1 MNESV
6 DLLPFSG
13 GPIVGRKRR
22 ALAALCLLTR
32 SGAALVLGA
41 TLILEPKTVLAE
53 FGYNQGNASRDSD
66 VLIEQL
72 LGVRAY
78 LKSDVSFCQIE
89 VGGDCGGNHK
99 RTVK

>member
-13 GPIVGRKRR
+13 GPIIGRKRR

-72 LGVRAY
+72 LGVCNFTEGKA
-78 LKSDVSFCQIE
+78 LKCLFSASWA
-89 VGGDCGGNHK
+89 
-99 RTVK
+99 

>member
-13 GPIVGRKRR
+13 GPLIGRKRR

-53 FGYNQGNASRDSD
+53 FGYNQGKASQDSD

-72 LGVRAY
+72 LGVCVDAKGGEGGRRGGGGVEGRCPHV
-78 LKSDVSFCQIE
+78 SD
-89 VGGDCGGNHK
+89 D
-99 RTVK
+99 